1 MRAMELDVL
10 VTEGLG
16 DSSYVVTWG
25 DEAAVVDPQRD
36 VERFV
41 DAARAHGA
49 TIRRVVETHVHND
62 YVSGALELRA
72 ATGAEIW
79 GPAEAGY
86 EFGYRPVEDGTE
98 IPFGDATLR
107 GLATP
112 GHTPEHVAYLLR
124 DGSDGIAL
132 FSGGSLMVGGA
143 GRTDLLGPERTDE
156 LTRLQFRSM
165 RRLADLP
172 DGVRVLPTH
181 GTGSFCAVGSPGERP
196 TSTIAEERATNLSFT
211 ETDEE
216 AFARR
221 QLTRLMAFPAYY
233 ADMAPINRAGPPV
246 LGAAPRP
253 GAMTPDQVA
262 HALAAGARLVDVRD
276 GAAFAER
283 HVAGSLNVPLEPS
296 FPSYVGWLLPFATP
310 VVLSVPDDERDG
322 ERDDDALDEAS
333 LQLRRI
339 GWDAVLGHLEGGI
352 DAWTASGR
360 ATRSFPIL
368 RLEQLVDELAAGE
381 AGEILDVRQTT
392 EWDAG
397 HLEGSRH
404 LFVGDLPERLDGFNP
419 SERQTVICASG
430 YRSSMAASLLDGAGV
445 PVRLVARSGVPR
457 ALRSLAASSR

>member
-1 MRAMELDVL
+1 MEIDVL

-16 DSSYVVTWG
+16 DSSYVLTWG

-79 GPAEAGY
+79 GPVEAGY
-86 EFGYRPVEDGTE
+86 EFGYRPAEDGTE

-112 GHTPEHVAYLLR
+112 GHTPEHLAYLLR
-124 DGSDGIAL
+124 DGSEGIAL

-181 GTGSFCAVGSPGERP
+181 GAGSFCAVGSPGERP

-216 AFARR
+216 AFVRR
-221 QLTRLMAFPAYY
+221 QLTGLMAFPAYY

-246 LGAAPRP
+246 LGAPSRPR
-253 GAMTPDQVA
+253 AMTPDQVA
-262 HALAAGARLVDVRD
+262 DALAAGAR
-276 GAAFAER
+276 
-283 HVAGSLNVPLEPS
+283 
-296 FPSYVGWLLPFATP
+296 
-310 VVLSVPDDERDG
+310 
-322 ERDDDALDEAS
+322 
-333 LQLRRI
+333 
-339 GWDAVLGHLEGGI
+339 
-352 DAWTASGR
+352 
-360 ATRSFPIL
+360 
-368 RLEQLVDELAAGE
+368 
-381 AGEILDVRQTT
+381 
-392 EWDAG
+392 
-397 HLEGSRH
+397 
-404 LFVGDLPERLDGFNP
+404 
-419 SERQTVICASG
+419 
-430 YRSSMAASLLDGAGV
+430 
-445 PVRLVARSGVPR
+445 
-457 ALRSLAASSR
+457 